1 MGALKTTGKKLAP
14 LIRLLASDQPGEVV
28 AAAAGIARVLRA
40 AGCDLNDLAD
50 EIIAVAEAPGPRKAA
65 FRGQHRTRAANDD
78 PEAARWFDAVTKL
91 WTRGQSV
98 LPERDLD
105 FLRNVWAKAQQ
116 GVSPSYA
123 QQKWIRD
130 IETKLSRKGAHAS

>member
-14 LIRLLASDQPGEVV
+14 LIRLLASDQAGEVV

-50 EIIAVAEAPGPRKAA
+50 EIIAVAEAPRASEA
-65 FRGQHRTRAANDD
+65 TCHGQHQDTAANDD
-78 PEAARWFDAVTKL
+78 PEAARWFDALTKL
-91 WTRGQSV
+91 WSRGQSV
-98 LPERDLD
+98 LAERDLG
-105 FLRNVWAKAQQ
+105 FLRNVWAKAQR
-116 GVSPSYA
+116 GISPSHA

-130 IETKLSRKGAHAS
+130 IEEKLSRKEARAS